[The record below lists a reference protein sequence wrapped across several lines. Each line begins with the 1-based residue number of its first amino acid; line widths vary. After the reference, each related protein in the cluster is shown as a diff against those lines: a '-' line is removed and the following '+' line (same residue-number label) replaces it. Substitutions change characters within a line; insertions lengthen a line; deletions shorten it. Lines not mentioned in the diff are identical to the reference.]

1 MFNRLKNNSLI
12 ENIFSL
18 SILNGLNLILPLVT
32 IPYLVATVGSAHY
45 GIYSIVYSIVQYALL
60 VSNYGFSYTSTK
72 QIAQNRDDMEIVSWI
87 FSSTFLAKIILST
100 VSILVCAGIV
110 QLFFPNY
117 MLVYLLGLGIILGD
131 VINPVWLF
139 QGMENMKYLTISNG
153 VAKILF
159 TLLIF
164 VFVRDSDDY
173 IYIIF
178 LNSIGFLIGGLVSL
192 CVSKYVFHIKFRIVT
207 LRDAWKQI
215 QEGQVVFF
223 STVFTNLF
231 NNSFVVILGLFV
243 SEYSVGVYAAV
254 DKIIKAAKILVDP
267 ISNALFPHVSR
278 IFKENGIR
286 ENVIRL
292 FHYGKVIGFLLL
304 SITIALD
311 VTAPLVCN
319 IFLKSI
325 ADESIMMIRL
335 LSPVIVLGG
344 LNYVF
349 GVVGLINLGS
359 QKTWLK
365 NLFISSL
372 TGISLLLFTVKS
384 FDIMAAVI
392 GTIAAELLLFIITI
406 IKLIK
411 LKKEDSIC
419 RQ

>member
-1 MFNRLKNNSLI
+1 M
-12 ENIFSL
+12 
-18 SILNGLNLILPLVT
+18 
-32 IPYLVATVGSAHY
+32 
-45 GIYSIVYSIVQYALL
+45 
-60 VSNYGFSYTSTK
+60 
-72 QIAQNRDDMEIVSWI
+72 
-87 FSSTFLAKIILST
+87 
-100 VSILVCAGIV
+100 
-110 QLFFPNY
+110 
-117 MLVYLLGLGIILGD
+117 
-131 VINPVWLF
+131 
-139 QGMENMKYLTISNG
+139 
-153 VAKILF
+153 
-159 TLLIF
+159 
-164 VFVRDSDDY
+164 
-173 IYIIF
+173 
-178 LNSIGFLIGGLVSL
+178 
-192 CVSKYVFHIKFRIVT
+192 
-207 LRDAWKQI
+207 
-215 QEGQVVFF
+215 VFF

-419 RQ
+419 

>member
-1 MFNRLKNNSLI
+1 M
-12 ENIFSL
+12 
-18 SILNGLNLILPLVT
+18 
-32 IPYLVATVGSAHY
+32 
-45 GIYSIVYSIVQYALL
+45 
-60 VSNYGFSYTSTK
+60 
-72 QIAQNRDDMEIVSWI
+72 
-87 FSSTFLAKIILST
+87 
-100 VSILVCAGIV
+100 
-110 QLFFPNY
+110 
-117 MLVYLLGLGIILGD
+117 
-131 VINPVWLF
+131 
-139 QGMENMKYLTISNG
+139 
-153 VAKILF
+153 
-159 TLLIF
+159 
-164 VFVRDSDDY
+164 
-173 IYIIF
+173 
-178 LNSIGFLIGGLVSL
+178 
-192 CVSKYVFHIKFRIVT
+192 
-207 LRDAWKQI
+207 
-215 QEGQVVFF
+215 
-223 STVFTNLF
+223 
-231 NNSFVVILGLFV
+231 
-243 SEYSVGVYAAV
+243 
-254 DKIIKAAKILVDP
+254 
-267 ISNALFPHVSR
+267 
-278 IFKENGIR
+278 
-286 ENVIRL
+286 

-304 SITIALD
+304 SITIAHD

>member
-1 MFNRLKNNSLI
+1 MEFSVARRSRNQNLFLK
-12 ENIFSL
+12 
-18 SILNGLNLILPLVT
+18 T
-32 IPYLVATVGSAHY
+32 GS
-45 GIYSIVYSIVQYALL
+45 Q
-60 VSNYGFSYTSTK
+60 
-72 QIAQNRDDMEIVSWI
+72 
-87 FSSTFLAKIILST
+87 
-100 VSILVCAGIV
+100 
-110 QLFFPNY
+110 
-117 MLVYLLGLGIILGD
+117 GD
-131 VINPVWLF
+131 
-139 QGMENMKYLTISNG
+139 
-153 VAKILF
+153 
-159 TLLIF
+159 
-164 VFVRDSDDY
+164 R
-173 IYIIF
+173 
-178 LNSIGFLIGGLVSL
+178 
-192 CVSKYVFHIKFRIVT
+192 RIV
-207 LRDAWKQI
+207 
-215 QEGQVVFF
+215 
-223 STVFTNLF
+223 
-231 NNSFVVILGLFV
+231 
-243 SEYSVGVYAAV
+243 
-254 DKIIKAAKILVDP
+254 
-267 ISNALFPHVSR
+267 
-278 IFKENGIR
+278 
-286 ENVIRL
+286 